1 MQPVPLEP
9 IREAVNCGEFSRA
22 QLLWNEC
29 AAALAEELSRGCL
42 TEARLAEVR
51 ELVEWSRTVVL
62 CTRTHML
69 DRLNSLYVAG
79 EYEAGVPP
87 PARRLVEARF

>member
-9 IREAVNCGEFSRA
+9 IRLAVNCGEFSRA

-42 TEARLAEVR
+42 TEARLSEVR
-51 ELVEWSRTVVL
+51 ELVEWSRSVVL
-62 CTRTHML
+62 CARARLL
-69 DRLNSLYVAG
+69 DRLNSLHIAG
-79 EYEAGVPP
+79 EYEVGVPP
-87 PARRLVEARF
+87 PTRRLVEARF